1 MSEKIEFDSQD
12 YAIKCLLSTNSAE
25 EIVSETKECK
35 NIFLKSKM
43 IILQWDT
50 SFLMRNCLILLRVEK
65 KYYQGNETLSDH
77 FF

>member
-43 IILQWDT
+43 IIL
-50 SFLMRNCLILLRVEK
+50 
-65 KYYQGNETLSDH
+65 
-77 FF
+77 